1 MSVQYRVVFAKND
14 EAVDGPDDADV
25 VVTIGVAD
33 AGLAPA
39 TAFMLGKL
47 KNTGPTG
54 ALFAAFRDGR
64 RGSGD
69 QPARIASLS
78 AR

>member
-1 MSVQYRVVFAKND
+1 MSVQYRVFFGKND
-14 EAVDGPDDADV
+14 EAVDGPDGASV
-25 VVTIGVAD
+25 VVSIAAAD

-54 ALFAAFRDGR
+54 PLFAAFRDGSAATAISR
-64 RGSGD
+64 L
-69 QPARIASLS
+69 AS
-78 AR
+78 RP